1 MKNKYA
7 VALGKL
13 RWEKYKG
20 TEHEKQR
27 IERVK
32 EGTRLY
38 WAKKRAK
45 ISENTDDIVIHNP
58 ISL

>member
-20 TEHEKQR
+20 TEHET
-27 IERVK
+27 ERRAKVSK
-32 EGTRLY
+32 KMKDY
-38 WAKKRAK
+38 WAKYRQNKK
-45 ISENTDDIVIHNP
+45 LSTTDGDNSLDII
-58 ISL
+58 